1 MILVHKQCGQAL
13 TEYLLIAALV
23 VVILVA
29 GNPSSMD
36 SLLQA
41 ISNFY
46 ANFTYAISLPS
57 IAFYTGL
64 CPVQNGPR
72 HHESAVYHQD
82 RLGCDGRDRANGNH
96 GYVRHPQNHQ
106 YRRIVMQLIVLFSL
120 IFGLSVALSLYG
132 IYRIFTDIPQQDR
145 TYLDRPPLLLR
156 LLWPLVDLVAFYFGG
171 SFLNEAKRAK
181 IQIRLTHAAQDY
193 VLNPDQFFAAKIV
206 SAFFGAA
213 VVFLILHRLHSMS
226 IPKILLF
233 GVGFYFYPDLWI
245 KETTKKRNNAILKA
259 LPFYLDVI
267 TLSVEGGLN
276 LTGGLSQALAKGPVG
291 HLKLE
296 FQRVLRD
303 IRAGKPRTEAMRDMA
318 NRIEL
323 PAVGSM
329 VSALIQ
335 AETMGVSLGPVLRAQ
350 ADQRRSERF
359 LRAEKQAME
368 APVKMLAPLV
378 MFIFPNTFLIL
389 GFPIVMKFM
398 RSGIL

>member
-1 MILVHKQCGQAL
+1 MSIIL
-13 TEYLLIAALV
+13 
-23 VVILVA
+23 
-29 GNPSSMD
+29 
-36 SLLQA
+36 
-41 ISNFY
+41 
-46 ANFTYAISLPS
+46 
-57 IAFYTGL
+57 
-64 CPVQNGPR
+64 
-72 HHESAVYHQD
+72 
-82 RLGCDGRDRANGNH
+82 
-96 GYVRHPQNHQ
+96 
-106 YRRIVMQLIVLFSL
+106 LFSL
-120 IFGLSVALSLYG
+120 SFGLSVALGLYG
-132 IYRIFTDIPQQDR
+132 IYRIFTAIPAQDR

-156 LLWPLVDLVAFYFGG
+156 LLWPLVDLFAYYFG
-171 SFLNEAKRAK
+171 SLLNETRRAK
-181 IQIRLTHAAQDY
+181 IQIRLNHAALDF

-213 VVFLILHRLHSMS
+213 VAYLIMHWLHSMS
-226 IPKILLF
+226 LFNVLLF

-245 KETTKKRNNAILKA
+245 KETIKKRNKAILKA

-267 TLSVEGGLN
+267 TLSVESGLN
-276 LTGGLSQALAKGPVG
+276 LTGGISQAIAKGPVG

-303 IRAGKPRTEAMRDMA
+303 IRAGKPRTEAMRDMVQ
-318 NRIEL
+318 RIEL

-378 MFIFPNTFLIL
+378 MFIFPNTFIIL
-389 GFPIVMKFM
+389 GFPIVMKFL

>member
-1 MILVHKQCGQAL
+1 M
-13 TEYLLIAALV
+13 
-23 VVILVA
+23 
-29 GNPSSMD
+29 
-36 SLLQA
+36 
-41 ISNFY
+41 
-46 ANFTYAISLPS
+46 
-57 IAFYTGL
+57 
-64 CPVQNGPR
+64 
-72 HHESAVYHQD
+72 
-82 RLGCDGRDRANGNH
+82 
-96 GYVRHPQNHQ
+96 
-106 YRRIVMQLIVLFSL
+106 
-120 IFGLSVALSLYG
+120 
-132 IYRIFTDIPQQDR
+132 
-145 TYLDRPPLLLR
+145 
-156 LLWPLVDLVAFYFGG
+156 DLVAFYFGG

-181 IQIRLTHAAQDY
+181 IQIRLTHAAQDS

-213 VVFLILHRLHSMS
+213 VAFLILHMLHSMS

-245 KETTKKRNNAILKA
+245 KETTKKRNNVILKA

-276 LTGGLSQALAKGPVG
+276 LTGGLSQAVAKGSVG

-303 IRAGKPRTEAMRDMA
+303 IRAGKPRTEAMRDIV

-335 AETMGVSLGPVLRAQ
+335 AETMSVSLGPVLRAQ

-389 GFPIVMKFM
+389 GFPIVMKFL